1 MLYVATMTTLDLHI
15 FQSVAASA
23 DAAKKAIQ
31 RGWVAHLVQLTR
43 QDADLYDDV
52 WFDRRFKTLPQLEK
66 AYTILVTPLVMND
79 CAMDGATLLVH

>member
-1 MLYVATMTTLDLHI
+1 MLYVATMTTENHT

-23 DAAKKAIQ
+23 DDAKKAIQ

-43 QDADLYDDV
+43 QDPSLYDDA
-52 WFDRRFKTLPQLEK
+52 WFDWHFKTLFQLEK
-66 AYTILVTPLVMND
+66 AYSILVTPLVMND